1 MLSLFWQITPHFEG
15 IGAIK
20 MVLSGILKLRIV
32 EESMGYVIVQICTL
46 PANAISRWRKYQV
59 FTERTVYQSVQLP
72 VAHGCFM

>member
-32 EESMGYVIVQICTL
+32 EESMG
-46 PANAISRWRKYQV
+46 
-59 FTERTVYQSVQLP
+59 
-72 VAHGCFM
+72 